1 MKKSLLALAVLAV
14 ATSAT
19 AATVYDK
26 DGTSLKVGGRV
37 QAIAYNGNFAKAGRD
52 DSTLKNSARFN
63 IAGNTKVNDAVSVF
77 AFSEWEASNG
87 DDTDNF
93 VTRDQYVGADF
104 GVFGKVQAG
113 KSLNS
118 IYDVQSATDV
128 FEETGALMQGE
139 TNGDRRSGTFRYIY
153 DNNGLYAAASFQ
165 IAQDQIKVAGEK
177 VDVENGFGLGLGYT
191 FDNVVFGPLSI
202 KAAYDYVK
210 CQDDKDFTQI
220 NAPKVDYDPVTKT
233 LERTTSGRSFDSFK
247 NTAVSVAWGSDTGLY
262 LAGLFNVIKA
272 TYDDSFEFFFED
284 GEWVPE
290 HVANSRDIVKGFELV
305 AGYGFDNG
313 LSFTIGYDVK
323 DAKEKA
329 TGYSSESSIL
339 RRVPVIA
346 NYQIAPTFKVWAEAE
361 FDAGSSQNAKEVF
374 EDRNCKE
381 TKLAAGARYVF

>member
-63 IAGNTKVNDAVSVF
+63 IAGTTKVNDAVSVF

-87 DDTDNF
+87 DDNDDF

-128 FEETGALMQGE
+128 FEETGALVQGE

-153 DNNGLYAAASFQ
+153 DNNGFYAAASYQ

-177 VDVENGFGLGLGYT
+177 VDVENGFGFGLGYT

-210 CQDDKDFTQI
+210 CQDDSDFIQSL
-220 NAPKVDYDPVTKT
+220 NGVTNHEYIKYPNSNFVVKGAY
-233 LERTTSGRSFDSFK
+233 LGRTFDSFK

-262 LAGLFNVIKA
+262 LAGLFN
-272 TYDDSFEFFFED
+272 TYKVTFDNSLDD
-284 GEWVPE
+284 GEYVSNE
-290 HVANSRDIVKGFELV
+290 RDIVKGFELV

-323 DAKEKA
+323 DTKEKA
-329 TGYSSESSIL
+329 TGYSSESVIL

-361 FDAGSSQNAKEVF
+361 FDANSSDNAKVF
-374 EDRNCKE
+374 YNDNNSKE

>member
-220 NAPKVDYDPVTKT
+220 NAPVTKT
-233 LERTTSGRSFDSFK
+233 HEWTSGRSFDSFK

-262 LAGLFNVIKA
+262 LAGLFNVIKS
-272 TYDDSFEFFFED
+272 TYDDSIED
-284 GEWVPE
+284 GKLVRE

-361 FDAGSSQNAKEVF
+361 FDANSSDNTNNEKKTHNNKDTLF
-374 EDRNCKE
+374 
-381 TKLAAGARYVF
+381 AAGARYVF

>member
-165 IAQDQIKVAGEK
+165 IAQDQIKVEGEK

-284 GEWVPE
+284 GEWVRE

-329 TGYSSESSIL
+329 TGYSSESVIL

>member
-63 IAGNTKVNDAVSVF
+63 IAGTTKVNDAVSVF

-87 DDTDNF
+87 DDNDDF

-118 IYDVQSATDV
+118 IYAVPSATDV
-128 FEETGALMQGE
+128 FEETGALVQGE

-153 DNNGLYAAASFQ
+153 DNNGFYAAASYQ

-177 VDVENGFGLGLGYT
+177 VDVENGFGFGLGYT

-210 CQDDKDFTQI
+210 CQDDSDFIQSLNGVTNHEYIKDPNSNFVVKG
-220 NAPKVDYDPVTKT
+220 AY
-233 LERTTSGRSFDSFK
+233 LGRTFDSFK

-262 LAGLFNVIKA
+262 LAGLFN
-272 TYDDSFEFFFED
+272 TYKVTFDNSLDD
-284 GEWVPE
+284 GEYVSNE
-290 HVANSRDIVKGFELV
+290 RDIVKGFELV

-323 DAKEKA
+323 DTKEKA
-329 TGYSSESSIL
+329 TGYSSESVIL

-361 FDAGSSQNAKEVF
+361 FDANSSDNAKVF
-374 EDRNCKE
+374 YNDNNSKE
-381 TKLAAGARYVF
+381 TKLAAGARHVF

>member
-37 QAIAYNGNFAKAGRD
+37 QAVAYNGNYDKAGKD

-63 IAGNTKVNDAVSVF
+63 IAGTTKVNDSVSVF
-77 AFSEWEASNG
+77 AFAEWDASDGNNENS
-87 DDTDNF
+87 DSSF
-93 VTRDQYVGADF
+93 SARDQYVGADF

-128 FEETGALMQGE
+128 FEYVGSAQVQGD
-139 TNGDRRSGTFRYIY
+139 TNGNRRPGTVRYIY

-165 IAQDQIKVAGEK
+165 IAEDGVKVADK
-177 VDVENGFGLGLGYT
+177 KLDVEDGFGLGLGYT

-202 KAAYDYVK
+202 KAAYDFVK
-210 CQDDKDFTQI
+210 FQDDDLSTNENGI
-220 NAPKVDYDPVTKT
+220 KVDPRVYDT
-233 LERTTSGRSFDSFK
+233 FK
-247 NTAVSVAWGSDTGLY
+247 NTAVSVAWGSDTGFY
-262 LAGLFNVIKA
+262 FAGLFN
-272 TYDDSFEFFFED
+272 TYKLNYNNAWNDNN
-284 GEWVPE
+284 
-290 HVANSRDIVKGFELV
+290 ANAREKVKGVELV

-313 LSFTIGYDVK
+313 VSLTIGYDIK
-323 DAKEKA
+323 DSKFKS
-329 TGYSSESSIL
+329 TGYTGASYIQ

-346 NYQIAPTFKVWAEAE
+346 NYQIAPTFKVWVEAE
-361 FDAGSSQNAKEVF
+361 FDANSSDNVNNTRYIRSVDHNAKDTLF
-374 EDRNCKE
+374 
-381 TKLAAGARYVF
+381 AAGARYVF

>member
-52 DSTLKNSARFN
+52 DSTFKNSARFN

-165 IAQDQIKVAGEK
+165 IAQDQIKVEGEK

-284 GEWVPE
+284 GKWVRE

-305 AGYGFDNG
+305 ACYGFDNG

-374 EDRNCKE
+374 EDRNSKE

>member
-63 IAGNTKVNDAVSVF
+63 IAGTTKVNDAVSVF

-87 DDTDNF
+87 DDNDDF

-128 FEETGALMQGE
+128 FEETGALVQGE

-153 DNNGLYAAASFQ
+153 DNNGFYAAASFQ
-165 IAQDQIKVAGEK
+165 IAQDKIKVAGEK
-177 VDVENGFGLGLGYT
+177 VDVQNGFGLGLGYT

-210 CQDDKDFTQI
+210 CQNDSDFDQGVERVEFD
-220 NAPKVDYDPVTKT
+220 NDTKT
-233 LERTTSGRSFDSFK
+233 LSWNSARKFDSFK

-262 LAGLFNVIKA
+262 LAGLFNTFKK
-272 TYDDSFEFFFED
+272 TYDDSFEFGNDSFGSYAD
-284 GEWVPE
+284 RISN
-290 HVANSRDIVKGFELV
+290 ARDIVKGFELV

-323 DAKEKA
+323 DAKEKE
-329 TGYSSESSIL
+329 TGYSSESVIL

-361 FDAGSSQNAKEVF
+361 FDANSSDNAKVYYK
-374 EDRNCKE
+374 DNNSKE

>member
-37 QAIAYNGNFAKAGRD
+37 QAIAYNGNFDKAGED

-63 IAGNTKVNDAVSVF
+63 VAGTTKVNDAVSVF
-77 AFSEWEASNG
+77 AFTEWEASNG

-104 GVFGKVQAG
+104 GAFGKVQAG

-118 IYDVQSATDV
+118 IYDVQAATDV
-128 FEETGALMQGE
+128 FEETGALVQGD
-139 TNGDRRSGTFRYIY
+139 TNSDRRSGTFRYIY
-153 DNNGLYAAASFQ
+153 DNNGLYASASFQ
-165 IAQDQIKVAGEK
+165 FAQDDVDVAFK
-177 VDVENGFGLGLGYT
+177 DDVDVEDGFGLGLGYT

-210 CQDDKDFTQI
+210 GQDDDL
-220 NAPKVDYDPVTKT
+220 VRV
-233 LERTTSGRSFDSFK
+233 FDTYK
-247 NTAVSVAWGSDTGLY
+247 NTVASVAWGSDTGLY
-262 LAGLFNVIKA
+262 LAGLFSSYKVNF
-272 TYDDSFEFFFED
+272 DPDS
-284 GEWVPE
+284 
-290 HVANSRDIVKGFELV
+290 NYRRKVKGVELV

-313 LSFTIGYDVK
+313 LSVTIGYDVK
-323 DAKEKA
+323 DSKKKA
-329 TGYSSESSIL
+329 TGWTSPSSIQ

-346 NYQIAPTFKVWAEAE
+346 NYQVAPTFKVWVEAE
-361 FDAGSSQNAKEVF
+361 FDANSSDDVNNGANDHNAKDTLV
-374 EDRNCKE
+374 
-381 TKLAAGARYVF
+381 AAGARYVF

>member
-37 QAIAYNGNFAKAGRD
+37 QAIAYNGNFAQAGRD

-63 IAGNTKVNDAVSVF
+63 IAGTTKVNDAVSVF

-87 DDTDNF
+87 DDNDDF

-128 FEETGALMQGE
+128 FEETGALVQGD

-153 DNNGLYAAASFQ
+153 DNNGFYAAASYQ

-177 VDVENGFGLGLGYT
+177 VDVENGFGFGLGYT

-210 CQDDKDFTQI
+210 CQDDSDFIQSLNGVTNHEYIKDPI
-220 NAPKVDYDPVTKT
+220 SNVVVKGAY
-233 LERTTSGRSFDSFK
+233 LGRTFDSFK

-262 LAGLFNVIKA
+262 LAGLFN
-272 TYDDSFEFFFED
+272 TYKVTHDNSLDD
-284 GEWVPE
+284 GEYVSNE
-290 HVANSRDIVKGFELV
+290 RDIVKGFELV

-313 LSFTIGYDVK
+313 FSFTIGYDVK
-323 DAKEKA
+323 DTKEKA
-329 TGYSSESSIL
+329 TGYSSESVIL

-361 FDAGSSQNAKEVF
+361 FDANSSDNAKVF
-374 EDRNCKE
+374 YNDNNSKE

>member
-37 QAIAYNGNFAKAGRD
+37 QAVAFNGNFDKAGED

-63 IAGNTKVNDAVSVF
+63 VAGTTKVNDAVSVF
-77 AFSEWEASNG
+77 AFTEWEASNG
-87 DDTDNF
+87 NKEKGADNDF
-93 VTRDQYVGADF
+93 TARDQYVGADF

-113 KSLNS
+113 KSLNA

-128 FEETGALMQGE
+128 FEEVGSAQVQGD

-153 DNNGLYAAASFQ
+153 DNNGLYASASFQ
-165 IAQDQIKVAGEK
+165 TAQDQVKVAGDK
-177 VDVENGFGLGLGYT
+177 LDVENGFGFGLGYT
-191 FDNVVFGPLSI
+191 FDNVVFGPLSV

-210 CQDDKDFTQI
+210 CQDDSDFTQKL
-220 NAPKVDYDPVTKT
+220 NGND
-233 LERTTSGRSFDSFK
+233 SNGRVFDSFK

-262 LAGLFNVIKA
+262 FAALYNVYK
-272 TYDDSFEFFFED
+272 TTFDNYTD
-284 GEWVPE
+284 GDGIYRTNPR
-290 HVANSRDIVKGFELV
+290 AKVKGAELV

-313 LSFTIGYDVK
+313 LSVTIGYDVK
-323 DAKEKA
+323 DSKKKA
-329 TGYSSESSIL
+329 TGWTSESKIQ

-346 NYQIAPTFKVWAEAE
+346 NYQVAPTFKVWVEAE
-361 FDAGSSQNAKEVF
+361 FDANSSDNANNDKKTHNNKDTLF
-374 EDRNCKE
+374 
-381 TKLAAGARYVF
+381 AAGARYVF

>member
-63 IAGNTKVNDAVSVF
+63 IAGTTKVNDAVSVF

-87 DDTDNF
+87 DDNDDF

-128 FEETGALMQGE
+128 FEETGALVQGE

-153 DNNGLYAAASFQ
+153 DNNGFYAAASYQ

-177 VDVENGFGLGLGYT
+177 VDVENGFGFGLGYT

-210 CQDDKDFTQI
+210 CQDDSDFIQSLNGVTNHEYI
-220 NAPKVDYDPVTKT
+220 KVPNSNFVVKGAY
-233 LERTTSGRSFDSFK
+233 LGRTFDSFK

-262 LAGLFNVIKA
+262 LAGLFN
-272 TYDDSFEFFFED
+272 TYKVTFDNSLDD
-284 GEWVPE
+284 GEYVSNE
-290 HVANSRDIVKGFELV
+290 RDIVKGFELV

-323 DAKEKA
+323 DTKEKA
-329 TGYSSESSIL
+329 TGYSSESVIL

-361 FDAGSSQNAKEVF
+361 FDANSSDNAKVF
-374 EDRNCKE
+374 YNDNNSKE

>member
-37 QAIAYNGNFAKAGRD
+37 QAIAYNGNFDKAGKDD

-63 IAGNTKVNDAVSVF
+63 VAGTTKVNDAVSVF
-77 AFSEWEASNG
+77 AFTEWEASNG

-104 GVFGKVQAG
+104 GAFGKVQAG

-118 IYDVQSATDV
+118 IYDVQAATDV
-128 FEETGALMQGE
+128 FEETGALVQGD

-165 IAQDQIKVAGEK
+165 VAQDEVKVLDQK

-191 FDNVVFGPLSI
+191 FDNVVFGPLSV

-210 CQDDKDFTQI
+210 TQDD
-220 NAPKVDYDPVTKT
+220 Y
-233 LERTTSGRSFDSFK
+233 LEVLDDDGEIKKRLIDTFK
-247 NTAVSVAWGSDTGLY
+247 NTAVSVAWGSDTGFY
-262 LAGLFNVIKA
+262 FAGLFN
-272 TYDDSFEFFFED
+272 TYKVNYNNDYYSDT
-284 GEWVPE
+284 
-290 HVANSRDIVKGFELV
+290 NSRKKVKGVELV

-313 LSFTIGYDVK
+313 LSVTIGYDVK
-323 DAKEKA
+323 DTKYKA
-329 TGYSSESSIL
+329 TGWTSESKIQ

-346 NYQIAPTFKVWAEAE
+346 NYQVAPTFKVWVEAE
-361 FDAGSSQNAKEVF
+361 FDANSSDNANFRGTILDREYDEHNAKDTLV
-374 EDRNCKE
+374 
-381 TKLAAGARYVF
+381 AAGARYVF

>member
-63 IAGNTKVNDAVSVF
+63 IAGTTKVNDAVSVF

-87 DDTDNF
+87 DDNDDF
-93 VTRDQYVGADF
+93 VTRAHYVGADF

-118 IYDVQSATDV
+118 IYAVQSATDV
-128 FEETGALMQGE
+128 FEETGALVQGE

-153 DNNGLYAAASFQ
+153 DNNGFYAAASFQ
-165 IAQDQIKVAGEK
+165 IAQDKIKVAGEK
-177 VDVENGFGLGLGYT
+177 VDVQNGFGLGLGYT

-210 CQDDKDFTQI
+210 CQDDKEI
-220 NAPKVDYDPVTKT
+220 NAPKVDHDLVTKT
-233 LERTTSGRSFDSFK
+233 QEWTSGRSFDSFK

-262 LAGLFNVIKA
+262 LAGLFNTFKK
-272 TYDDSFEFFFED
+272 TYDDSFAIGIDSFGFYAD
-284 GEWVPE
+284 RISN
-290 HVANSRDIVKGFELV
+290 ARDFVKGFELV

-323 DAKEKA
+323 DAKEKE
-329 TGYSSESSIL
+329 TGYSSESVIL

-361 FDAGSSQNAKEVF
+361 FDANSSDNAKVYYK
-374 EDRNCKE
+374 DNNSKE